1 MLLLGST
8 VIALLSYPLDVP
20 PPPVL
25 MPVPGAGPLGPFV
38 PVPPEVAMRML
49 RDQGGPFPYEENG
62 GSCGRKG
69 QSTPQVGGPTP
80 ILSVSQAFRQDP
92 RRIRR

>member
-1 MLLLGST
+1 MT
-8 VIALLSYPLDVP
+8 LLSYPSDVP

-69 QSTPQVGGPTP
+69 RSAPQPLKWVVQHQSFLYLRLSDR
-80 ILSVSQAFRQDP
+80 ILVVFEGE
-92 RRIRR
+92 

>member
-1 MLLLGST
+1 MT
-8 VIALLSYPLDVP
+8 LLSYPLDVP

-25 MPVPGAGPLGPFV
+25 MPVLGAGPLGPFV
-38 PVPPEVAMRML
+38 PVPPEVPMRML

-62 GSCGRKG
+62 GSCGRKRR
-69 QSTPQVGGPTP
+69 STPQVGGPTP
-80 ILSVSQAFRQDP
+80 ILSISQAFRQDP